1 MSPFQRDRCLIAP
14 VQQQPNQTQQEQQQQ
29 PIQTHQKQQQEERTV
44 DPRSIAGAQALVQA
58 PSQQSPSDTSSI
70 DPKERQPK
78 RNKEI
83 DEAAAATRPL
93 KTSR

>member
-29 PIQTHQKQQQEERTV
+29 PIQTHLKQQQEERTAPPV

-58 PSQQSPSDTSSI
+58 PSDTSSI

-78 RNKEI
+78 RNKET